1 MIIVLTHVSSLPYT
15 TIGDAEKPAVIVI
28 QEWWGVND
36 EVKHQAQTVAD
47 KGYQVRGNSPS
58 FLT

>member
-1 MIIVLTHVSSLPYT
+1 MLTHVSSLPYT